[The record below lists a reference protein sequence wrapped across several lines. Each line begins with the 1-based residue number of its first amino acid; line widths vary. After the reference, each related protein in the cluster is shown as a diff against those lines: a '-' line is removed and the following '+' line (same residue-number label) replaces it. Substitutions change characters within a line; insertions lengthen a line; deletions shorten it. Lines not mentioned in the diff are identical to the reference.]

1 MIAFAGAAFFL
12 LVAAVVIVLWPLLK
26 RSASP
31 VVGRELSNLDIHRD
45 QFSELKKDLEA
56 GTLGADRYEQAK
68 TELEK
73 RVLEEVTLPAA
84 TGRFVSPG
92 KVAPIVVVVVIP
104 LAAILMYLHLG
115 NLQGLV
121 ASRHPA
127 ADLSSI
133 TPNQFQDMTAKL
145 AARMQ
150 QNPGDAEGWK
160 MLGRA
165 YRAIERFGE
174 ANDAYGKAVELKPDD
189 ADLLA
194 DYAESLALAAG
205 RSRAGEPTRLLNRA
219 LKLDPLNTKILAL
232 SGSAAFERK
241 DYKAAIRYWE
251 KIIKQPG
258 ISGEL
263 EQALKKGVDESKA
276 RLAGKPAALAA
287 VARKERVSGEV
298 SIEASLQGRVQP
310 GDTVF
315 VFARA
320 AEGPRMPVAIVK
332 IRVHELPYRFS
343 FDDSSAMMAEMK
355 LSKFSE
361 IVIGARV
368 SRSGSATPSA
378 GDLEGLSARAKP
390 GQAGI
395 RVTIDRVVPKS

>member
-45 QFSELKKDLEA
+45 QFSELEKDLEA

-84 TGRFVSPG
+84 TGRSVTPG
-92 KVAPIVVVVVIP
+92 KVAPIVVGVVIP
-104 LAAILMYLHLG
+104 LAAILLYLHLG

-127 ADLSSI
+127 AELSSI
-133 TPNQFQDMTAKL
+133 TADQFQDMTAKL

-165 YRAIERFGE
+165 YRAMERLGD
-174 ANDAYGKAVELKPDD
+174 ANDAYRKAVELKPDD

-205 RSRAGEPTRLLNRA
+205 RSLAGEPTRLLDRA
-219 LKLDPLNTKILAL
+219 LKRDPHNTKILAL

-251 KIIKQPG
+251 TIIKQPG

-263 EQALKKGVDESKA
+263 ARALQKGVDESKA
-276 RLAGKPAALAA
+276 RLAGKPAAAA
-287 VARKERVSGEV
+287 AAGKERVSGEV
-298 SIEASLQGRVQP
+298 SLDATLKGRVQP
-310 GDTVF
+310 DDTVF

-320 AEGPRMPVAIVK
+320 AEGPRMPLAIVK
-332 IRVHELPYRFS
+332 IRVRELPFRFS
-343 FDDSSAMMAEMK
+343 FDDSSAMMPEMK

-361 IVIGARV
+361 VVIGARV
-368 SRSGSATPSA
+368 SRSGSATPTA
-378 GDLEGLSARAKP
+378 GDLEGLSDRAKP

-395 RVTIDRVVPKS
+395 RVKIDRLVAKP

>member
-12 LVAAVVIVLWPLLK
+12 LVAAVVFVLWPLLK
-26 RSASP
+26 RSTSP
-31 VVGRELSNLDIHRD
+31 VAGRELSNLDIHRD
-45 QFSELKKDLEA
+45 QLSELEKDLEA
-56 GTLGADRYEQAK
+56 GMLGADRYEQAK

-84 TGRFVSPG
+84 SGRSVTAG
-92 KVAPIVVVVVIP
+92 RVAPIVVGVVIP
-104 LAAILMYLHLG
+104 LAAILLYLHLG

-133 TPNQFQDMTAKL
+133 TADQFQDMTAKL
-145 AARMQ
+145 AARLQ

-160 MLGRA
+160 MLGRG
-165 YRAIERFGE
+165 YRALERFGE
-174 ANDAYGKAVELKPDD
+174 ANHAYGKAVELKPDD

-205 RSRAGEPTRLLNRA
+205 RSLAGEPTRLLDSA

-241 DYKAAIRYWE
+241 DYKASIRYWE
-251 KIIKQPG
+251 TILKQPG
-258 ISGEL
+258 IAGEL
-263 EQALKKGVDESKA
+263 EQALQKGVDESKA
-276 RLAGKPAALAA
+276 RLAGKPVAPAAM
-287 VARKERVSGEV
+287 ARKERVSGEV
-298 SIEASLQGRVQP
+298 SLEASLQGRVQP
-310 GDTVF
+310 DDTVF

-361 IVIGARV
+361 IVVGARV